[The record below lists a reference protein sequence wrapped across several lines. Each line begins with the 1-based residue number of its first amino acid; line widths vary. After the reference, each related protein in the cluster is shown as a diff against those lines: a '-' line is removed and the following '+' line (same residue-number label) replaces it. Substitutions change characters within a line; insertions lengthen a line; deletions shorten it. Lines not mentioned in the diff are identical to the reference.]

1 MNTCQEE
8 DDRLVIAFNS
18 LCKCFGAF
26 HYCQHLTFLEEESD
40 NILTATTPRIR
51 ITFSENSLSGCVN
64 EFFYYP
70 TNKSLFFNFHVF
82 FLILIFIEFTE
93 RTWLPERDLLKHVS
107 RYILY
112 TNIFR
117 IDF

>member
-1 MNTCQEE
+1 MSTCQEE

-51 ITFSENSLSGCVN
+51 IPFSENSLSGCVN
-64 EFFYYP
+64 EFFDYP
-70 TNKSLFFNFHVF
+70 TNKSLFFNFRVF
-82 FLILIFIEFTE
+82 VNSYIHRIHREDVASRTGLTE
-93 RTWLPERDLLKHVS
+93 ARVQV
-107 RYILY
+107 Y
-112 TNIFR
+112 TVY
-117 IDF
+117 